1 MTYQTSYPMSQPT
14 QPQQPPRPRG
24 NLLLGIL
31 LGVIVGAIIGV
42 LAWFALI
49 DDPDSATPAPAQSPT
64 AVESV
69 EPSVEPSPEASPDP
83 SASPTEDPAEPE
95 EPASPEPSPEPT
107 EGDNPEIVT
116 ELPASWV
123 TVLASLPK
131 NSTSADQAI
140 ALAQELTPSGRTT
153 IVLDSNAFAGLTPGY
168 WVVVIPGS
176 SSGDEALA
184 VCTAIGLQPK
194 GNSCYA
200 RQIQG

>member
-69 EPSVEPSPEASPDP
+69 EPSPEASPDP

-140 ALAQELTPSGRTT
+140 ARAQEAHPVRPHHDRARQQR
-153 IVLDSNAFAGLTPGY
+153 VRRPDAGLLGRGDPRLVERRRGAGRVHRHRPPAQGQQLLREADPG
-168 WVVVIPGS
+168 
-176 SSGDEALA
+176 L
-184 VCTAIGLQPK
+184 T
-194 GNSCYA
+194 
-200 RQIQG
+200 